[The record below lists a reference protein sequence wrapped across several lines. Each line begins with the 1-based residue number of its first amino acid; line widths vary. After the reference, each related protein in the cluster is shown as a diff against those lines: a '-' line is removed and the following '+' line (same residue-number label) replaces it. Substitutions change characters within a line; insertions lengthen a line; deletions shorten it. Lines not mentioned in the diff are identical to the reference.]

1 VKINLNLLSIAVL
14 LNLFLINSC
23 KKEEPNLPPE
33 DVSLTSPAN
42 NSTEVV
48 LSATLSWQT
57 AKDPE
62 GDDIVYDVYLGA
74 DANPSTIVSPNQ
86 TSTDYSPALI
96 ANTTYYW
103 KVIAKDPNGESSQS
117 NVWTFSTL
125 NNGPETVS
133 LTAPVDGATD
143 VATDA
148 ALTWQSVVDPDG
160 DEVSYEVLLGTEET
174 PVTTVITDQ
183 AETTFAPTLSANT
196 NYFWK
201 VIAKDDKGGV
211 SESAIWNFTTLNN
224 NPGAVILTSPSNAAS
239 DISGDSNLTWEIST
253 DPDGDDIVYDVY
265 LDTEVIPATIVSSDQ
280 EEHSYAP
287 ALDVGTTYY
296 WKVVAKDPHGGI
308 SESAVWSFTVG
319 LEIGD
324 FYQGGIVF
332 YLDETGLHGLVCPI
346 FDQSPTPPEVHAG
359 WGCATVDGA
368 DAMDIGSGLQN
379 TMDIIAA
386 CSTEGTA
393 AEICANLTLNGY
405 SDWFLPSIYELQA
418 MNQNRD
424 IITEY
429 ALANGGSDFIAHYY
443 YSSSESTDFYAFA
456 YGFGSQQQVFQVGKL
471 NYNYPF
477 RAVRAF

>member
-1 VKINLNLLSIAVL
+1 MKINLNLLSIGVL
-14 LNLFLINSC
+14 LNLLLISSC

-57 AKDPE
+57 AKDPD

-74 DANPSTIVSPNQ
+74 DANPSTIVSPHQ
-86 TSTDYSPALI
+86 TSTAYSPALI

-117 NVWTFSTL
+117 IVWSFSTL

-160 DEVSYEVLLGTEET
+160 D
-174 PVTTVITDQ
+174 
-183 AETTFAPTLSANT
+183 
-196 NYFWK
+196 
-201 VIAKDDKGGV
+201 
-211 SESAIWNFTTLNN
+211 
-224 NPGAVILTSPSNAAS
+224 
-239 DISGDSNLTWEIST
+239 
-253 DPDGDDIVYDVY
+253 DIVYDVY

-280 EEHSYAP
+280 EEHTYAP

-368 DAMDIGSGLQN
+368 DAMDIGTGLQN

-418 MNQNRD
+418 MNQNRN

-429 ALANGGSDFIAHYY
+429 ALANGGSDFLAHYY